1 MPNEDKS
8 VNDLAH
14 QILDKINQKLTEYDN
29 QPEIEKIR
37 EAIWDANILFKNEA
51 DIIANELVKI
61 YQSYLEYKKTNN
73 QSENI
78 YDYDL
83 IARVQVLKDLINSG
97 YEESKKELLRVK
109 YNTIITNQIFR
120 LLNILLNNNNE
131 YKQGINSTFLEE
143 IRNNLDIFKIN
154 LSIFMLHIIF
164 EDIKV
169 KMEQVVY
176 GNINDVE
183 ASIDELLVEYNN
195 DSQLLGIVLNSI
207 RKDING
213 TTFHSTYSRI
223 RTYLISKGYNGAFK
237 SIFSQIRNS
246 SSHGEF
252 YPSVDNNGEMNIE
265 LIDDNG
271 TSINITKQDLFN
283 YLNGVISFFPKGKK
297 YELFLEFFNSND
309 LINTLEKI
317 KDEGKEEEA
326 LKFFSMLLS
335 FNLVEYNYEQF
346 LQKLLIDNNP
356 IKKKIETIDV
366 KKYFDTSY
374 DKGSATNEK
383 ILETIKHSLGHVN
396 VQYANG
402 KIVFENKKRNESCEC
417 SLLDLINFAM
427 NSGIH
432 QVDIATEF
440 YQQYK
445 YRVEKRI
452 RDLYNISKEKI
463 KLEDNYTYNSNN
475 LIINGYIDNINK
487 KYK

>member
-14 QILDKINQKLTEYDN
+14 QILDKINKKLTEYDN

-37 EAIWDANILFKNEA
+37 QAIWDANILFKNEA
-51 DIIANELVKI
+51 DTIANELVKI
-61 YQSYLEYKKTNN
+61 YQSYLEYKKVNN
-73 QSENI
+73 QSEII

-83 IARVQVLKDLINSG
+83 IARVRVLKELIDSG

-120 LLNILLNNNNE
+120 LLNILLNNDDE

-143 IRNNLDIFKIN
+143 IKNNLDIFKIN

-183 ASIDELLVEYNN
+183 TSIDELLIEYNN

-252 YPSVDNNGEMNIE
+252 YPSIENNGAINIE

-271 TSINITKQDLFN
+271 ISINITKQDLFN

-297 YELFLEFFNSND
+297 YELFLDFFNSND
-309 LINTLEKI
+309 LINILEK
-317 KDEGKEEEA
+317 
-326 LKFFSMLLS
+326 
-335 FNLVEYNYEQF
+335 
-346 LQKLLIDNNP
+346 
-356 IKKKIETIDV
+356 KKAK
-366 KKYFDTSY
+366 
-374 DKGSATNEK
+374 
-383 ILETIKHSLGHVN
+383 
-396 VQYANG
+396 
-402 KIVFENKKRNESCEC
+402 
-417 SLLDLINFAM
+417 
-427 NSGIH
+427 
-432 QVDIATEF
+432 
-440 YQQYK
+440 
-445 YRVEKRI
+445 EKR
-452 RDLYNISKEKI
+452 
-463 KLEDNYTYNSNN
+463 
-475 LIINGYIDNINK
+475 K
-487 KYK
+487 KQ